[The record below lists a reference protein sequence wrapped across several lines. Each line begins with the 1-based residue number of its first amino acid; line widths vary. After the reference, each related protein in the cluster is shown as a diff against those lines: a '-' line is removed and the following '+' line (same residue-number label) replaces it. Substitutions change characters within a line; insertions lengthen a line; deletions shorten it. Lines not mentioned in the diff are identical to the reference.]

1 MREILDPWTYVAVS
15 YVLGV
20 GGTAVMVGWSWLAMR
35 AAEARRDKSRER

>member
-1 MREILDPWTYVAVS
+1 MRETLDPWLFVYAS

-20 GGTAVMVGWSWLAMR
+20 GATALMLGWSWLTMR